1 MQSTTGSSLR
11 RWPLALAR
19 LLLLLGVEV
28 EAAVEHGVAVDGRVE
43 GREGG
48 GGGLALRRQRSTTT
62 LCLIALAHFLA
73 RVGIVAENV

>member
-1 MQSTTGSSLR
+1 M
-11 RWPLALAR
+11 
-19 LLLLLGVEV
+19 EV

-48 GGGLALRRQRSTTT
+48 GVGLALRRQRSTTT